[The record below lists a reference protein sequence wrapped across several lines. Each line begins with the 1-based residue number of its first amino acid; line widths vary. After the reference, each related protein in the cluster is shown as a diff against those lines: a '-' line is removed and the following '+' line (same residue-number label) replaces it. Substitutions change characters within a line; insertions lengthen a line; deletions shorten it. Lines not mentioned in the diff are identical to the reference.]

1 MSELQHPSSRARP
14 SPGEDS
20 IQVEDDVAVRVD
32 APHGLSAAVV
42 IPNDEQRIVSSAE
55 SALSLSDASRTATH
69 EGRAATSK
77 QTNKDS
83 SMTSKDEL
91 LYYML
96 GQVNQ
101 ERDWDLPQ
109 ALCATDCCHV

>member
-1 MSELQHPSSRARP
+1 ML
-14 SPGEDS
+14 
-20 IQVEDDVAVRVD
+20 QVESLLELVS
-32 APHGLSAAVV
+32 GLVLFKH
-42 IPNDEQRIVSSAE
+42 DY
-55 SALSLSDASRTATH
+55 
-69 EGRAATSK
+69 K

-83 SMTSKDEL
+83 SMTSNDDEL

-109 ALCATDCCHV
+109 ALCATDRCHWQREREPKILRYLSKAKTACSTTISISSGSVERGCNRPKN